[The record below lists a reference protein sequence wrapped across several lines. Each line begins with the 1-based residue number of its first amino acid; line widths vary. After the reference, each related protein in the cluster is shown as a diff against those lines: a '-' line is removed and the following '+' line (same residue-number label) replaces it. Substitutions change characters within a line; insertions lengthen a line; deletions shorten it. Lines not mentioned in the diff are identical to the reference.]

1 MDSGIRGI
9 SVGKGYVFYKCEL
22 LYVYI
27 SLVKYQCNCSK
38 LVFQLLAK
46 FMVGSQ
52 PIKCL
57 CVWFTC

>member
-27 SLVKYQCNCSK
+27 SLEKYKCNVGMDKNC
-38 LVFQLLAK
+38 ACK
-46 FMVGSQ
+46 FHVGM
-52 PIKCL
+52 
-57 CVWFTC
+57 